1 MQVQGLSAR
10 TRYAPSLTKERND
23 AMSRILLVE
32 DHERLARLVCRGL
45 VAAGIAVD
53 VVDRIDAAWA
63 TIRRMPYQALVIDR
77 GLPDGDGLVLLQR
90 MRRTGIGMPCLVL
103 TARDALRDRVQGLD
117 AGADDYLTKP
127 FAMNEMVAR
136 VRALLRRPVEVRPL
150 DPSHGDLTLR
160 PAAGIMCCGEKSVTL
175 ASAEMQI
182 MLLLLRKHE
191 EVVRRGAL
199 ESVGWGLG
207 EAVTPSALDVALHRI
222 RRKLLVI
229 GSRQRIINVRGLG
242 YVLREA
248 GSAEQP

>member
-1 MQVQGLSAR
+1 MQVQVLSAR
-10 TRYAPSLTKERND
+10 VRYAPSLTKERND

-32 DHERLARLVCRGL
+32 DHERLARLVCKGL

-90 MRRTGIGMPCLVL
+90 MRRAGIGMPCLVL
-103 TARDALRDRVQGLD
+103 TARDALRDRVEGLD
-117 AGADDYLTKP
+117 AGADDYLPKP
-127 FAMNEMVAR
+127 FAMDEMVAR

-160 PAAGIMCCGEKSVTL
+160 PAVGIMCCGEESVTL

-207 EAVTPSALDVALHRI
+207 EAVTPGALDVVLHRI

-248 GSAEQP
+248 GNAEQP